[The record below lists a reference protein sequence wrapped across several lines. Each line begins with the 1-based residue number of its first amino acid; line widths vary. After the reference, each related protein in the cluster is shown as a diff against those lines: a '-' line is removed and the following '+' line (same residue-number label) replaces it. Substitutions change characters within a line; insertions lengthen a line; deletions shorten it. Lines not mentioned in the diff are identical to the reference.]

1 MIILVGRVLGNR
13 YEILEEIGQGG
24 MAYVYKARCRILNR
38 IVAVKILR
46 KEFLN
51 NQEFLDKFKNEA
63 QSAAS
68 LTHPNIV
75 NIYDVGQDHEDHYIV
90 MEYIDGISL
99 KDLIKREG
107 KLSESMALDISK
119 QIAQAISQAHK
130 NNIIHR
136 DIKPHNILI
145 TKDCLIKVV
154 DFGIAKAVSSSTV
167 TNAGGVIGSVHYFSP
182 EQARGGYL
190 DEKSDLY
197 SLGIVLYEMLVGNVP
212 FRGDSPVNI
221 ALKHINEEIKFPPQM
236 QEDISD
242 EIQNLIFKLT
252 RKNQTRRY
260 SSAEEV
266 IRDIE
271 MIENNIKPNFSK
283 DEYENYKTQKLGDL
297 GKEIQK
303 HNDMLIYSDEEPKE
317 EFGEEEIMRR
327 GQKKKSNKKI
337 VLAGISL
344 GLICSILLFT
354 GFMLVKGQ
362 LMKKQYLLPDLT
374 NMQFEKAKVEL
385 ESKNITLEIKEEKNS
400 DDVEKGNIIDQ
411 EPQAETKIKEGTTVY
426 VSVSKGGKLIRVP
439 DFTGESYD
447 DIEDLLDK
455 NKLALGDVRYK
466 ESSEDEGIILSQDP
480 IDGSRVEAD
489 SEISFVVSEGKQKKS
504 KVMPNLIGKTKDQA
518 SSILPK
524 GIKIGRITFKED
536 KNKSDGTILYQG
548 IPSGTSV
555 EENDSVDLII
565 NKLKNPSVDSG
576 QNQNTNNSNAPIV
589 YQKLSITLPD
599 GKDTAN
605 VVIKEKQGD
614 SSRTI
619 YNKNVNVTENQGLL
633 TVSIG
638 GKEGDT
644 KEYQIFVDN
653 QLYHKMD
660 LKFTG
665 GN

>member
-548 IPSGTSV
+548 IPSGTSL